1 MLHLY
6 LWLCNTE
13 SERGGRADDDD
24 DEKQRQEPQKAGTV
38 DGSGTSPVPQW
49 SPVVEKKEEEEERKV
64 APFRTRLDVS
74 GSSSTG
80 DLFR

>member
-1 MLHLY
+1 M
-6 LWLCNTE
+6 
-13 SERGGRADDDD
+13 
-24 DEKQRQEPQKAGTV
+24 